1 MSIGRIFES
10 SFLDVTGN
18 VFTVEIRALM
28 INLTYKKMILQSEW
42 NDMSYQVGQTY
53 TMSQKQII
61 KFKLTRKLVQNIIYI

>member
-28 INLTYKKMILQSEW
+28 INLTYKKMNLQSE
-42 NDMSYQVGQTY
+42 
-53 TMSQKQII
+53 
-61 KFKLTRKLVQNIIYI
+61 